1 MTWIVVAMVVVAAIT
16 AVAVL
21 VLILGDGG
29 EPSRVIIVTEEITR
43 VITNTPPAPA
53 ETPSPGT
60 TLPLSG
66 DSLRAQDPR
75 DGHVCW

>member
-1 MTWIVVAMVVVAAIT
+1 MWIVVAMVVVAVIT

-21 VLILGDGG
+21 MLILGDGG

-43 VITNTPPAPA
+43 VITNTPPEPA

-66 DSLRAQDPR
+66 DAVRAEDPGQ
-75 DGHVCW
+75 GHVRW